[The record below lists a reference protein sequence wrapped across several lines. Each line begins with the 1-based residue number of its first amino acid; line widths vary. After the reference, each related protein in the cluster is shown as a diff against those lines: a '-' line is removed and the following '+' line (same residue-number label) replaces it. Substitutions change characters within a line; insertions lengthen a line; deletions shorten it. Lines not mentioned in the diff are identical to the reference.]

1 MAQGVLGPQ
10 ATEISEAWWNH
21 WAQFV
26 SVPTYHGQGMAKDL
40 KPMMHA
46 LIGVFAQRI
55 AMQMQGGG
63 AGPSNGAAAPGHK
76 GVKRMRGD

>member
-1 MAQGVLGPQ
+1 MYMYLSQRKEKTLF
-10 ATEISEAWWNH
+10 
-21 WAQFV
+21 QFV

-40 KPMMHA
+40 KPMMHK

-55 AMQMQGGG
+55 AVQMQGG

-76 GVKRMRGD
+76 RVKRMRGD